1 MRKNN
6 NIPKTMDALEQLF
19 YKTFSETAEA
29 RRSEKSLKQNAF
41 LETTGI
47 TDNKISKIERNR
59 YRPTAFEYEQIQYF
73 LDFDFSPYVDDL
85 FKKHKTTSHKANL
98 IDFVLNEI
106 QEEDAQKLLSIGK
119 LIFKKEEENNKWKT
133 H

>member
-1 MRKNN
+1 
-6 NIPKTMDALEQLF
+6 MDALEQLF

-73 LDFDFSPYVDDL
+73 LDFDFSPYVEKKK
-85 FKKHKTTSHKANL
+85 KKHKTTSHKANL

-119 LIFKKEEENNKWKT
+119 LIFKKEEENNK
-133 H
+133 